1 MRYKVA
7 PPARSLDFLR
17 RAQGAI
23 PLVPDDE
30 SDCCG
35 AIQRA
40 TDVGDREQARA
51 YLTFL
56 RALGLVAETDRGY
69 HRTREPVASDAL
81 ATAYRE
87 EVFLADELLAA
98 VAAGADSPESA
109 FEAVRDDVPRW
120 ERERDPEW
128 EQTWHAR
135 VGNLLEWAVVLELL
149 AVENDRFVAR
159 TAGCNE
165 LE

>member
-7 PPARSLDFLR
+7 PPTRSLDFLR
-17 RAQGAI
+17 TARDAI

-30 SDCCG
+30 GDCCA

-40 TDVGDREQARA
+40 TDVSDREQARA

-56 RALGLVAETDRGY
+56 QALGLVAESERGY
-69 HRTREPVASDAL
+69 HRTRETLDSEAL

-87 EVFLADELLAA
+87 RVFLVDELLTA
-98 VAAGADSPESA
+98 VEAGGDSPGAA
-109 FEAVRDDVPRW
+109 FEAVREEIPRW

-128 EQTWHAR
+128 EQNWQDR
-135 VGNLLEWAVVLELL
+135 VEQLLGWAVVFGSLTRER
-149 AVENDRFVAR
+149 DRFVPSQ
-159 TAGCNE
+159 
-165 LE
+165 

>member
-17 RAQGAI
+17 TARGAI
-23 PLVPDDE
+23 PLVPDGAA
-30 SDCCG
+30 DCCL

-40 TDVGDREQARA
+40 TDVSERERARE

-56 RALGLVAETDRGY
+56 QALGLVAETDRGY
-69 HRTREPVASDAL
+69 HRTRAEPDRDAL

-87 EVFLADELLAA
+87 EVFLVAELHEA
-98 VAAGADSPESA
+98 VEGGADSPATA
-109 FEAVRDDVPRW
+109 FEAVRERVPRW

-128 EQTWHAR
+128 ERNWRAR
-135 VGNLLEWAVVLELL
+135 VDNLLGWAVVFGSLVR
-149 AVENDRFVAR
+149 ADDRFVP
-159 TAGCNE
+159 GQ
-165 LE
+165 